1 MYCASLGTAVTKTFI
16 YFQSLKVQLW
26 HRNLLDSL
34 QLAIQMIKHLSNHF
48 PSTHILI
55 SNINSMLLSNCR
67 MKDNTETAVTLSSLR
82 KQNSKILMLQVNA
95 KRLNTWKKKKS
106 KQNKKCQIIQ
116 SRALKSR
123 QNQRHTITTVSNVEE
138 LIFAETLHCDTGTLS
153 ITNKQPKAGPVHD
166 ALQISPKPW
175 QQALRTIIFSVS
187 CCFPDSF
194 IAPVIESCGRA
205 LRLCVSCNCTVFT
218 QELITTFHSA

>member
-1 MYCASLGTAVTKTFI
+1 
-16 YFQSLKVQLW
+16 
-26 HRNLLDSL
+26 
-34 QLAIQMIKHLSNHF
+34 
-48 PSTHILI
+48 
-55 SNINSMLLSNCR
+55 
-67 MKDNTETAVTLSSLR
+67 MKE
-82 KQNSKILMLQVNA
+82 
-95 KRLNTWKKKKS
+95 KKS

-116 SRALKSR
+116 SRELKSR

-187 CCFPDSF
+187 CCFTDSF
-194 IAPVIESCGRA
+194 IAPVIAAVRCGSVCHVTAPFSHKSSSR
-205 LRLCVSCNCTVFT
+205 RFT
-218 QELITTFHSA
+218 QRGGTIQAL